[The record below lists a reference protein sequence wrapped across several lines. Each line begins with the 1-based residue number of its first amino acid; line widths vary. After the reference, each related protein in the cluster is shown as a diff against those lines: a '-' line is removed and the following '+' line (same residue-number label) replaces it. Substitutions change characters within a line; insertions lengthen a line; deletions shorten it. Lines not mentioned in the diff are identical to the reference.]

1 MSDYPGRIMTKASV
15 LPSTTQASGIWT
27 LQQALQAIKAGVWPG
42 IPTNT
47 VVLSFTS
54 SGSWTCP
61 DGVSQVDYLVV
72 AGGGGG
78 GLDIGGG
85 GGAGGFRTGTS
96 FPVIPGTTYTITVGS
111 GGAGGAG
118 SSTAVSGGN
127 SIFSS
132 VTSNGGG
139 SGGSRLGSSPYPNYN
154 GANGGSGGGG
164 SASGPGPN
172 GTGGTGNTPST
183 SP

>member
-1 MSDYPGRIMTKASV
+1 MTKAPR

-78 GLDIGGG
+78 GGGG
-85 GGAGGFRTGTS
+85 GSASAGSGAGAGGFRTGS
-96 FPVIPGTTYTITVGS
+96 GLAVIPGTTYTITVGG
-111 GGAGGAG
+111 GGAGVANAVGSNGAN
-118 SSTAVSGGN
+118 SVFST
-127 SIFSS
+127 I
-132 VTSNGGG
+132 TSNGGG
-139 SGGSRLGSSPYPNYN
+139 GGVMTGAGFSGGS
-154 GANGGSGGGG
+154 GSGGG
-164 SASGPGPN
+164 AANNN
-172 GTGGTGNTPST
+172 GGLGNTPST
-183 SP
+183 TPSQGNNWLWGRRRSLWR